1 MKCWLKQKPKV
12 IYDLLHK
19 AKKRFSKNAGL
30 KLIYTLFPSAAGK
43 MTCFCCNTGFGQ
55 GRNVKKN
62 WQEQRQKE
70 TDLISHELIFTNCRN
85 SKENMNS
92 ISTEYDM
99 ELFGLS
105 LRGKNIQNIFRAELN
120 KFIES

>member
-1 MKCWLKQKPKV
+1 
-12 IYDLLHK
+12 
-19 AKKRFSKNAGL
+19 
-30 KLIYTLFPSAAGK
+30 
-43 MTCFCCNTGFGQ
+43 
-55 GRNVKKN
+55 
-62 WQEQRQKE
+62 
-70 TDLISHELIFTNCRN
+70 
-85 SKENMNS
+85 MNS